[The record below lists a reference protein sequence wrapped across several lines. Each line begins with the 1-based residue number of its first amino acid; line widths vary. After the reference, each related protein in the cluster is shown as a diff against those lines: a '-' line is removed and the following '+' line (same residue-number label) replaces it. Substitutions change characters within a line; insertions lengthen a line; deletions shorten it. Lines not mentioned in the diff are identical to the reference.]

1 VLPIRDNVRGKGFS
15 IINLLLIAAN
25 IYVFWL
31 EMHQGRRL
39 DAFVFRYGLV
49 PAVWT
54 SRKWALKLTLSRK
67 LEPVF
72 TSMFLHGGWL
82 HIIGNMWMLYIF
94 GQAVEA
100 RLGHLRYLN
109 FYLASGVA
117 SGLVHLWANWGSP
130 IPTIGA
136 SGAIAGV
143 MGAYLVFFPL
153 ARISTLVPLFI
164 FFYTVEIP
172 AFFYLGLWFVTQVL
186 SNAGSLGADFGIA
199 WWAHIGGFAFGA
211 LFARSFQKKAG
222 RRQAPYL
229 AAT

>member
-1 VLPIRDNVRGKGFS
+1 
-15 IINLLLIAAN
+15 
-25 IYVFWL
+25 
-31 EMHQGRRL
+31 
-39 DAFVFRYGLV
+39 
-49 PAVWT
+49 
-54 SRKWALKLTLSRK
+54 
-67 LEPVF
+67 
-72 TSMFLHGGWL
+72 MFLHGGWL

-100 RLGHLRYLN
+100 RLGHLRYLY

-117 SGLVHLWANWGSP
+117 SALVHLWANWGSN

-143 MGAYLVFFPL
+143 MGAYLLFFPT
-153 ARISTLVPLFI
+153 ARIATLVPLFI

-172 AFFYLGLWFVTQVL
+172 AYFYLGLWFLTQVL

-199 WWAHIGGFAFGA
+199 WWAHIGGFVFGA
-211 LFARSFQKKAG
+211 LFARSFQKRAG
-222 RRQAPYL
+222 RRQAAYF